1 MSFNDL
7 HDLQDIEAQA
17 SGVSSESRPSPEF
30 AQLTRSIAQ
39 NIFQITSNVTSIQRT
54 IGLLG
59 TPRDTDKVRN
69 SLMEI
74 LAKTRSVSKET
85 VLQIRTLKDWDPSDI
100 GPSERYDQQ
109 KLTGDFQKA
118 ATDFQNAQKLALE
131 KEKEYLRD
139 TKATLQEASNE
150 GGAESAEQGERLPRQ
165 QQRMQLL
172 DNSEITFN
180 EQLIEERETEIQGI
194 EHGIQELN
202 EIFRDLATIV
212 VEQGTLIGRQSLVPV
227 MLIARQHRREREYN

>member
-1 MSFNDL
+1 MSFNDIHDL
-7 HDLQDIEAQA
+7 HDLEAQA
-17 SGVSSESRPSPEF
+17 SGFSNESHPSPEF
-30 AQLTRSIAQ
+30 AQLTRSITQ
-39 NIFQITSNVTSIQRT
+39 NIFQIASNATSIHRS

-69 SLMEI
+69 SLMET
-74 LAKTRSVSKET
+74 LAKTRSISKEV
-85 VLQIRTLKDWDPSDI
+85 VLQIRTLKDWDPAEI

-139 TKATLQEASNE
+139 TKATLEE
-150 GGAESAEQGERLPRQ
+150 GSSEVRPDLGEQGERPPRQ

-172 DNSEITFN
+172 NSSEIASN

-212 VEQGTLIGRQSLVPV
+212 VEQGALIGRQSLAPA
-227 MLIARQHRREREYN
+227 MLIPYRQH

>member
-1 MSFNDL
+1 MSFNDIHDL
-7 HDLQDIEAQA
+7 HDLEAQA
-17 SGVSSESRPSPEF
+17 SGFSNESHPSPEF
-30 AQLTRSIAQ
+30 AQLTRSITQ
-39 NIFQITSNVTSIQRT
+39 NIFQIASNATSIHRS

-69 SLMEI
+69 SLMES
-74 LAKTRSVSKET
+74 LAKTRSISKEV
-85 VLQIRTLKDWDPSDI
+85 VLQIRTLKDWDPAEI

-139 TKATLQEASNE
+139 TKATLEEGSSEARPDL
-150 GGAESAEQGERLPRQ
+150 GEQGQRPPRQ

-172 DNSEITFN
+172 NSSEIASN

-212 VEQGTLIGRQSLVPV
+212 VEQGALIGRQSLAPA
-227 MLIARQHRREREYN
+227 MLIPHRQH